1 MTLARTEP
9 SPSPPGSPSPNVPS
23 NTTQL
28 QLLEQQAIPEITMAE
43 AGVPSPFNQPNYTS
57 AEPLVESTPRSHPVN
72 SLYTDENSTGT
83 QVTPAST
90 PSALRSRVL
99 AATARG
105 DPDSATRGAARSPLD
120 KFTNAIMPEIQ
131 DAYPTAVFNGIDL
144 DCLDKWVQYKGF
156 KLLAIPFEND
166 ARALEKHDNIR
177 AKIFAAAAEITQS
190 REVGVAAPLPSQEA
204 NNTKAVPTAF
214 LIYNLT
220 SENHD
225 LLLARKVWSSIA
237 VTFRVTPLDLPCPNF
252 MFTIKGF
259 TEFAN
264 ENVQEMVQKV
274 WLDNDLTRGTADIIT
289 EIPIDERTTTLVAV
303 HSFLRSVWIER
314 LNTKDSGDSANPRY
328 NVYANGALISKDDLW
343 MKLRRYLA
351 NRSYFLYLQGKG
363 TTEISPYTCGICH
376 GVDHPRGLCPFPK
389 IEGWN
394 GPLWRLSQETRR
406 IIWGQGSRA
415 PRA

>member
-1 MTLARTEP
+1 
-9 SPSPPGSPSPNVPS
+9 
-23 NTTQL
+23 
-28 QLLEQQAIPEITMAE
+28 
-43 AGVPSPFNQPNYTS
+43 
-57 AEPLVESTPRSHPVN
+57 
-72 SLYTDENSTGT
+72 
-83 QVTPAST
+83 
-90 PSALRSRVL
+90 
-99 AATARG
+99 
-105 DPDSATRGAARSPLD
+105 
-120 KFTNAIMPEIQ
+120 MPEIQ
-131 DAYPTAVFNGIDL
+131 DAYPTAIFNGIDL

-166 ARALEKHDNIR
+166 ARALEKHDNIH

-190 REVGVAAPLPSQEA
+190 QEVGVAAPLPSQEA

-225 LLLARKVWSSIA
+225 LLLAHKVWLSIA
-237 VTFRVTPLDLPCPNF
+237 ITFRVTPLDLPCPNF

-274 WLDNDLTRGTADIIT
+274 WLDNDLTHSTADIIT
-289 EIPIDERTTTLVAV
+289 KIPIDERTTTLVAV

-343 MKLRRYLA
+343 MKLHRYLA
-351 NRSYFLYLQGKG
+351 NCSYFLYLQGKG

-376 GVDHPRGLCPFPK
+376 GVDHPCGLCPFPK

-415 PRA
+415 LRA